1 MNNIAVNTGAH
12 FELAFLFSLRKIP
25 RNGIAGSY
33 VSLGLPWRLS
43 SEETACSAGDLGLIS
58 GLGRPPGEGNVYLLQ
73 CSCLGNG
80 VDEESDRAIVHGIT
94 KSWTRVSY

>member
-1 MNNIAVNTGAH
+1 MNNTAVNTGAH

-43 SEETACSAGDLGLIS
+43 GEETACSAGDLGLIS

-73 CSCLGNG
+73 YSCLGNG
-80 VDEESDRAIVHGIT
+80 VDEEPDRAIVHGIT
-94 KSWTRVSY
+94 KSWT